1 MENISFIHCA
11 DLHLDSPFVG
21 LQYMP
26 KEIFKRIQ
34 ESTFLAFTK
43 VVDAAISKKV
53 DFIIISGDLY
63 DGEDRSIKAQ
73 ARLRKQ
79 MERLQSENIEVFIIH
94 GNHDHLGGAWTTI
107 EMPDNVHVFSSDVE
121 VKHYITNKGVKVHL
135 YGFSYPER
143 HVRDRKVDLYN
154 KTPGAHLHIGILHG
168 HCEGG
173 STHHQ
178 PYAPFSI
185 RDLLEK
191 EMDYW
196 ALGHIHKQQI
206 LHQDPYIVYPGN
218 IQGRNSKEQS
228 VKGCFAVTLSKHETT
243 LEFIETS
250 DIIWESITVS
260 AKECSYF
267 HELFLKCKEAM
278 DNIRKLN
285 QAILLCLE
293 IVDTENLEINAL
305 DKITNGELIES
316 LQDGEEQEENF
327 VWTYQVKQNS
337 AEKDAIFLS
346 EYQSFKNELDRAL
359 IVLDD
364 NAVFEEAIGEL
375 YTHIRSSRY
384 LDNFSAAEKTEL
396 LNEAGQMLSQ
406 LLSSKS

>member
-1 MENISFIHCA
+1 
-11 DLHLDSPFVG
+11 
-21 LQYMP
+21 MP

-34 ESTFLAFTK
+34 ESTFRAFTK

-53 DFIIISGDLY
+53 DFVIISGDLY

-79 MERLQSENIEVFIIH
+79 MERLHSENIKVFIIH

-107 EMPDNVHVFSSDVE
+107 EMPDNVHVYSSDVE
-121 VKHYITNKGVKVHL
+121 SMEYITNNGVKVHL

-143 HVRDRKVDLYN
+143 HVSESKMDDYRKM
-154 KTPGAHLHIGILHG
+154 PGADLHVGILHG

-185 RDLLEK
+185 RELIEK

-228 VKGCFAVTLSKHETT
+228 IKGCYAVTLSKSETA
-243 LEFIETS
+243 LQFIETS
-250 DIIWESITVS
+250 DIIWETITIS
-260 AKECSYF
+260 ATESSSF
-267 HELFLKCKEAM
+267 HDLYSKCKEAM
-278 DNIRKLN
+278 ENIRKTD
-285 QAILLCLE
+285 QGILLRLE
-293 IVDTENLEINAL
+293 IVDAENLDVKAQA
-305 DKITNGELIES
+305 KISNGELLES

-337 AEKDAIFLS
+337 NENNAIFLS
-346 EYQSFKNELDRAL
+346 EYQTFKNEIDRTL
-359 IVLDD
+359 GVLDD
-364 NAVFEEAIGEL
+364 NEVFGEAVGEL
-375 YTHIRSSRY
+375 YTHIKSSRY
-384 LDNFSAAEKTEL
+384 LDNISTEEKAEL
-396 LNEAGQMLSQ
+396 LKEAGQMLSQ
-406 LLSSKS
+406 LLTSKS